1 MHFSLRGDKNS
12 NLLSPAFVPKAI
24 LDTLYKHL
32 IYSQREMKLIAHPFP
47 MSPSLSIPDLH
58 LCALELLPVAEAVAK
73 AWGSSSQLVYPS
85 LATGKAEEAAQ
96 EVTCA

>member
-1 MHFSLRGDKNS
+1 
-12 NLLSPAFVPKAI
+12 
-24 LDTLYKHL
+24 
-32 IYSQREMKLIAHPFP
+32 

-73 AWGSSSQLVYPS
+73 AWGSSSQLVYSS
-85 LATGKAEEAAQ
+85 LATGEAEEAAQ